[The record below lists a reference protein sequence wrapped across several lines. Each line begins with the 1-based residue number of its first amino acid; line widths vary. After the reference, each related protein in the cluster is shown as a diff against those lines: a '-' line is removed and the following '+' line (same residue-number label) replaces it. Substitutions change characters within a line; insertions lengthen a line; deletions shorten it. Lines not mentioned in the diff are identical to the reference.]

1 MNLDVKNKIKK
12 LEANKNKLLCLL
24 VLGVIILVIGLLFL
38 PICLVTYRRVTTF
51 AYSSFEAILF
61 YLCIAIGL
69 ILSIVS
75 LALFLKVSSNIK
87 KLKKT
92 MINFNEVS
100 DGD

>member
-12 LEANKNKLLCLL
+12 LEANKNKLLCFL
-24 VLGVIILVIGLLFL
+24 VLGLIILVIGLLFL

-51 AYSSFEAILF
+51 AYISFEAILF
-61 YLCIAIGL
+61 YLCTAIGL

>member
-12 LEANKNKLLCLL
+12 LEVNKNKLLCFL
-24 VLGVIILVIGLLFL
+24 VLGLIILVIGLLFL

-61 YLCIAIGL
+61 YLCTAIGL

-75 LALFLKVSSNIK
+75 LVLFLKVSSNIK
-87 KLKKT
+87 KLKKI